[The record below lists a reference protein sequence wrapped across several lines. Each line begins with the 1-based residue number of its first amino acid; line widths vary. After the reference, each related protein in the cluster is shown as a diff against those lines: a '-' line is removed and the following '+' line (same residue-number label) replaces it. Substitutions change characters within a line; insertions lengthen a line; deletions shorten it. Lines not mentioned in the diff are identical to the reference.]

1 MLIMHT
7 AFSQDPDRS
16 WRLGLFAGIINY
28 QGDLQPSSF
37 DFERSHIKLSTW
49 VRKNLTNKIS
59 LRAGIGQ
66 GTLAAADKYNRDY
79 LQPRNLSF
87 KTKIQEAFVSLDFTL
102 FDLTKYKISPF
113 ASGDIIMFHFDP
125 FSYDEKGNKIHLQP
139 LSTEGQ
145 GLADYPDRKVYK
157 LTQMALGFGGGLR
170 FAVND
175 NITLSIDA
183 SQRKTFTDYI
193 DDVSKSFVDQGKLL
207 AAKGKKAVDM
217 AYRGDEVFN
226 RPPYPNDGEQRG
238 TPTEMDW
245 YYHIGLSA
253 EIKFSAIQNPFS
265 GMSFPRGNS
274 RRGCP
279 RVF

>member
-1 MLIMHT
+1 MHT

-16 WRLGLFAGIINY
+16 WRLGVFGGIMNY

-37 DFERSHIKLSTW
+37 EFDRSHFKLSIW
-49 VRKNLTNKIS
+49 VRKNLTNKLS
-59 LRAGIGQ
+59 LRGGIGQ

-87 KTKIQEAFVSLDFTL
+87 KTKIQEAFVTLDFTL
-102 FDLTKYKISPF
+102 FDLTQYKISPF
-113 ASGDIIMFHFDP
+113 VYGDFILFHYNP
-125 FSYDEKGNKIHLQP
+125 FSYDEKGNKIYLQP

-157 LTQMALGFGGGLR
+157 LTQPALGFGGGLK
-170 FAVND
+170 FAIND
-175 NITLSIDA
+175 NIRLSIDA
-183 SQRKTFTDYI
+183 SQKKTFTDYL
-193 DDVSKSFVDQGKLL
+193 DDVSTSYADQGKLL
-207 AAKGKKAVDM
+207 AAKGQTSVDM
-217 AYRGDEVFN
+217 AYRGDEVVN
-226 RPPYPNDGEQRG
+226 PKPYPNEGEQRG

-245 YYHIGLSA
+245 YYHFGLSV
-253 EIKFSAIQNPFS
+253 EINFSAIKNPFS